1 MNIEKKR
8 VYILDD
14 EQDMVDSF
22 TEVLSTE
29 FHVESDTDCLR
40 SLKFLKDNRFDAII
54 LDINMPMMNG
64 FDVYREISKFID
76 MSSTAVMFLSSITS
90 IQTKVA
96 GLELGADDYII
107 KPVLSK
113 ELIARVKNRIRRLE
127 QRPIKNYRHGKT
139 TLNTDS
145 QKVEFD
151 GKVVDLT
158 PTEYKI
164 LFFLWRSSDTII
176 SKDKIAE
183 GVWGTIEIGYHTI
196 DTHISNLRKKIEDPA
211 LEIRV
216 TKNQGVSLIC
226 RM

>member
-1 MNIEKKR
+1 MNMDKKR

-14 EQDMVDSF
+14 EQDMIDSF

-40 SLKFLKDNRFDAII
+40 SLKFLKDNHFDAII

-64 FDVYREISKFID
+64 FDVYREITKFID
-76 MSSTAVMFLSSITS
+76 LSTTTIMFLSSITS

-96 GLELGADDYII
+96 GLELGVDDYII

-113 ELIARVKNRIRRLE
+113 ELIARVKNRIKRLE

-139 TLNTDS
+139 TLNTDA

-151 GKVVDLT
+151 GQVIDLT
-158 PTEYKI
+158 PTEYKL
-164 LFFLWRSSDTII
+164 LFFLWRSSDKIV
-176 SKDKIAE
+176 SKENIAN
-183 GVWGTIEIGYHTI
+183 GIWGTTQVEYHTI
-196 DTHISNLRKKIEDPA
+196 DTHISNLRKKIQDPS

-216 TKNQGVSLIC
+216 MKNQGVILIC